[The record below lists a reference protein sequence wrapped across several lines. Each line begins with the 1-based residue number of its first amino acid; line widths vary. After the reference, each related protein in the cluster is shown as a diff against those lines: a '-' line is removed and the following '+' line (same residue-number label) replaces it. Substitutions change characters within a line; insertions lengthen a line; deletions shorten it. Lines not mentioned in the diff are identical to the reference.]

1 MRIDVI
7 GEDKTITADVRAYAE
22 YRLFAM
28 LARYA
33 ELVRS
38 ARVVLRRAG
47 RDRTGKQMVCSVTV
61 ALEPSGYA
69 RARVSKPRRVFAR
82 STRRRT
88 YWRSDEPTNGATPF
102 NLKSHYFVR
111 QATQDTYS
119 I

>member
-7 GEDKTITADVRAYAE
+7 GEDRTITAAVRTYAE

-28 LARYA
+28 LSRHA

-38 ARVVLRRAG
+38 VRVVLRRAG

-69 RARVSKPRRVFAR
+69 RTRVSQPVVIRAIDDAAKRIGDLMSRRVAQRR
-82 STRRRT
+82 ST
-88 YWRSDEPTNGATPF
+88 
-102 NLKSHYFVR
+102 
-111 QATQDTYS
+111 
-119 I
+119 

>member
-7 GEDKTITADVRAYAE
+7 GEDRTITADVRAYAE

-28 LARYA
+28 LSRYA

-38 ARVVLRRAG
+38 IRVVLRRAG

-69 RARVSKPRRVFAR
+69 RTRVSKPLVYRAIDGAAERIGDLMSRRVALSGGR
-82 STRRRT
+82 
-88 YWRSDEPTNGATPF
+88 
-102 NLKSHYFVR
+102 
-111 QATQDTYS
+111 